1 MACRGGGRRAV
12 TTASLPSV
20 LDEQAERIAA
30 LVTERQFAAD
40 PTLDER
46 FGQRGRAKCTA
57 DARRHL
63 EYLSSAA
70 SANSETLFADYVG
83 WAKILLARLG
93 LSDADLAKNLVL
105 IRDAVR
111 DTLGPPHGDAAAR
124 IVDSALATL
133 AEMPS
138 ANQSFLSNDQPHAT
152 LARRYLDLL
161 LSGDRQTASRLIL
174 DGVHEGVAIRDIY
187 LHVFQQTQHEIGR
200 RWQMN
205 EITVAQEHFCT
216 AATQLIMSQLYPQIF
231 ATPRVGRRVVAAC
244 VGGDLHEI
252 GVRMVADFFEMAG
265 WDSYY
270 LGANTPI
277 EGIVESVV
285 QRRADVV
292 AISAT
297 MSYHVPTVSDVVH
310 AVRERGAGWTP
321 RILVGGYPFRV
332 DPELWRSVGADGYAP
347 DASEAVALAE
357 RLVRDNA

>member
-1 MACRGGGRRAV
+1 
-12 TTASLPSV
+12 
-20 LDEQAERIAA
+20 
-30 LVTERQFAAD
+30 
-40 PTLDER
+40 
-46 FGQRGRAKCTA
+46 
-57 DARRHL
+57 
-63 EYLSSAA
+63 
-70 SANSETLFADYVG
+70 
-83 WAKILLARLG
+83 
-93 LSDADLAKNLVL
+93 
-105 IRDAVR
+105 
-111 DTLGPPHGDAAAR
+111 
-124 IVDSALATL
+124 
-133 AEMPS
+133 
-138 ANQSFLSNDQPHAT
+138 
-152 LARRYLDLL
+152 
-161 LSGDRQTASRLIL
+161 
-174 DGVHEGVAIRDIY
+174 
-187 LHVFQQTQHEIGR
+187 
-200 RWQMN
+200 MN